1 MVRIGLISDTHIRHE
16 GEDLYP
22 ETYEA
27 LAGVDLILHAG
38 DTYILTVY
46 DRLERIAPIIAARGN
61 GDMHLPDDPRLKYDQ
76 TFDAAGLRIGLMHDL
91 ALPEAPPVRTLETI
105 MQRRFGG
112 PVDVIV
118 FGDTHVAH
126 LSHFKGVLLVN
137 PGSPTFPS
145 NYDRQ
150 HGTVG
155 ILTIENGLPRAELL
169 PLSEH
174 ARRFLPKT

>member
-1 MVRIGLISDTHIRHE
+1 MTVWSGSLPSSPLAATATCTCPTTPASSTTSPSTSPASDSASP
-16 GEDLYP
+16 P
-22 ETYEA
+22 ET
-27 LAGVDLILHAG
+27 
-38 DTYILTVY
+38 T
-46 DRLERIAPIIAARGN
+46 
-61 GDMHLPDDPRLKYDQ
+61 M
-76 TFDAAGLRIGLMHDL
+76 
-91 ALPEAPPVRTLETI
+91 
-105 MQRRFGG
+105 RRRWGG